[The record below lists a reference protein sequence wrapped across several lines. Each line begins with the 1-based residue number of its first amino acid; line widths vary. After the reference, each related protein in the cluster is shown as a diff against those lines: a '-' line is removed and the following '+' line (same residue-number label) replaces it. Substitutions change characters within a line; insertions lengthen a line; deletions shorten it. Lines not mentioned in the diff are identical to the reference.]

1 MVVIDT
7 ALLEELRDVMDDE
20 FVELVNAF
28 ESDTRHRFGLLEQA
42 IAVEDSESLRTTAH
56 SMKGGAM
63 GMGAVGLSRRF
74 RGLELRGRECSFRD
88 IDVELE
94 NAKRS
99 FDETLDQLRD
109 WMRRH

>member
-1 MVVIDT
+1 MGVIDT
-7 ALLEELRDVMDDE
+7 ALVEELRDVMDDE

-28 ESDTRHRFGLLEQA
+28 ESDTRHRFCLLEQA

-74 RGLELRGRECSFRD
+74 RGLELRGRECS
-88 IDVELE
+88 
-94 NAKRS
+94 RS
-99 FDETLDQLRD
+99 EEGRVGKGCCGTGRA
-109 WMRRH
+109 RGAAAG